1 MSDPFL
7 GEIAMLG
14 FNFAPV
20 KWANC
25 DGNIM
30 PINSNQA
37 LYSLLGT
44 QFGGDGRT
52 TYALPDFRGRVPI
65 GVGTL
70 FSDGYVQGSRGGFE
84 NITLTEATMPSH
96 THAVQATTEA
106 ASNKPYTGA
115 VFAEAHDGKTGPT
128 IAFYR
133 TSAGSNNALNSMSV
147 SPFGEGRAHNN
158 MQPSQVLNFC
168 IALEGIYPSRN

>member
-7 GEIAMLG
+7 GEIAMFG

-30 PINSNQA
+30 PINSNEA
-37 LYSLLGT
+37 LFSLLGI
-44 QFGGDGRT
+44 QFGGNGQT

-65 GVGTL
+65 GVG
-70 FSDGYVQGSRGGFE
+70 DGYVQGRQGGSE
-84 NITLTEATMPSH
+84 NVTLTEATMPSH

-115 VFAEAHDGKTGPT
+115 VFAEAHDGKTGPV
-128 IAFYR
+128 IDFYS
-133 TSAGSNNALNSMSV
+133 TSASWNHALNSMSV